1 MSDSGK
7 VEESKEAAIE
17 DQSQLDND
25 KTEITLTG
33 TEEIIVQSKEEGKNA
48 TEDELIGEGKSSSH
62 KTNNVQGEQE
72 SIEKNQQEV
81 GNERQKSQ
89 QEDKQQIETAK
100 DDTNKATKESLAS
113 KVPEGKAEA
122 VLEIEQ
128 EKGESDVTQEKEKSD
143 KAEES
148 KSLSSTKE
156 GAVEVNEAELKKS
169 DEGQTEAEAV
179 TSPTGWTKEER
190 DLPAPPPPIKEIESP
205 PTQATNEDEVAKVAR
220 AFGVSSIQDSPANTN
235 KTAPSAID
243 IASAN
248 NSTDNAP
255 PQSSTSSG
263 QTPEKKST
271 GIRIG
276 KGPPPTTPASE
287 EKPFDFNRFLDQMRH
302 RSAGPV
308 GEYVRSFIKGFTKKP
323 YRVADQTKLILDF
336 LDFISLRMRECEVW
350 SNVSSTEF
358 ENATEAMEKLIMNR
372 LYNYTFS
379 PAIKRE
385 GRWSVQTDDLERDRV
400 LKQRIRLFGWIDE
413 THLDVP
419 VGDHSKGFVDFA
431 IQELLKI
438 NHYKAPRDKV
448 ICILNC
454 CKVIF
459 GLIRHLSTQEN
470 ADNFVPILIFVVLRA
485 NPDNLISNVE
495 YISRFRNPERLSSES
510 GYYLSSLMGAI
521 AFIETMDYTS
531 LSNITQKQFEEN
543 VEDAVQRMSV
553 QPESAEPFTPVQ
565 FDTSK
570 EGRTFGKSEGGET
583 SGSPSSAQ
591 MTPQGS
597 ASDSEDGAR
606 GVPISAGAAALAKD
620 TKAFIQRTGEAARLG
635 IGASFGGSMNA
646 LGRLF
651 QDGLD
656 GPRPSSSSSFGPG
669 SGRDTPES
677 NPGSAPNSSARARM
691 WNLFGADEVQSQ
703 QAQVVRST
711 TPSTGV
717 QNQNA
722 SGVQSRSKETR
733 NVSTP
738 SLNFGSWSRAMRADA
753 DSEPPTPQS
762 EELRQGRFAPLN
774 VPGQT
779 TGQATMNAPLSERL
793 ARSFEARSP
802 HTPNMPNRQGST
814 DPYLLDG
821 SGGVRTPTDDGSEFG
836 EDHRS
841 VQEQLSAT
849 NPPGAPNRSKR
860 SDFSNFLPSFLSE
873 ANILQT
879 PQTQSSA
886 LPLSSGENTIDQ
898 QHFQNAHSRLN
909 RLQAQEEDNQQ
920 QQQVAQIDRAHLDA
934 GVETLKS
941 IFPETDSSVCRL
953 VLEGCDGNVQQAIDK
968 LLEMS

>member
-1 MSDSGK
+1 MSDSEK
-7 VEESKEAAIE
+7 IEENKEPKIE
-17 DQSQLDND
+17 DQSLLDND

-33 TEEIIVQSKEEGKNA
+33 TEEIIGQSEQHEHIAQESSPSPESVNEKDAKKSIEELRPEASNEG
-48 TEDELIGEGKSSSH
+48 EDEEVKKPAEPVKADSS
-62 KTNNVQGEQE
+62 
-72 SIEKNQQEV
+72 
-81 GNERQKSQ
+81 
-89 QEDKQQIETAK
+89 ETAK
-100 DDTNKATKESLAS
+100 ENLVSTAPES
-113 KVPEGKAEA
+113 KDVER
-122 VLEIEQ
+122 IEPSQELVQ
-128 EKGESDVTQEKEKSD
+128 EKVESDVTQEKEGD
-143 KAEES
+143 AEGGAEAQ
-148 KSLSSTKE
+148 SLPSSSTKE
-156 GAVEVNEAELKKS
+156 EASKSQEAEQKEPS
-169 DEGQTEAEAV
+169 EEV
-179 TSPTGWTKEER
+179 TGEEVVASPTGWTKEER
-190 DLPAPPPPIKEIESP
+190 DLPAPPPPIKEKESP
-205 PTQATNEDEVAKVAR
+205 PAHATNEDEVAKVAR
-220 AFGVSSIQDSPANTN
+220 AFGVSTLQDSPANNN
-235 KTAPSAID
+235 KAVPEAID
-243 IASAN
+243 VASAN
-248 NSTDNAP
+248 NAAGNAQ
-255 PQSSTSSG
+255 PQSSTSS
-263 QTPEKKST
+263 QKTPEKKTT

-413 THLDVP
+413 NHLDVP

-531 LSNITQKQFEEN
+531 LSNITQKEFEEN
-543 VEDAVQRMSV
+543 VEDAVQRMSA

-570 EGRTFGKSEGGET
+570 EGSPYGKLEGVD
-583 SGSPSSAQ
+583 SSSSPASAQ

-597 ASDSEDGAR
+597 ASDGEDGAR
-606 GVPISAGAAALAKD
+606 TVPISAGAAALAKD
-620 TKAFIQRTGEAARLG
+620 TRAFIQRTGEAARLG

-669 SGRDTPES
+669 SGRDTPDS

-691 WNLFGADEVQSQ
+691 WNLFGADEVQNQ
-703 QAQVVRST
+703 QAQIVRSG
-711 TPSTGV
+711 TPSSGI

-722 SGVQSRSKETR
+722 SGSLSRPKESR

-738 SLNFGSWSRAMRADA
+738 SLNLGSWSRAMRADA

-779 TGQATMNAPLSERL
+779 PGQVNAPLSERL

-821 SGGVRTPTDDGSEFG
+821 AGGVRTPTDDGSEFG
-836 EDHRS
+836 EDHRT
-841 VQEQLSAT
+841 VQESQQLGVT
-849 NPPGAPNRSKR
+849 NAPAPNRTKR
-860 SDFSNFLPSFLSE
+860 SDLSNFLPSFLSE

-879 PQTQSSA
+879 PQTQASA

-898 QHFQNAHSRLN
+898 QHFQNTHERLN
-909 RLQAQEEDNQQ
+909 RLQAQEEEGD

-941 IFPETDSSVCRL
+941 IFADTDASVCRL

>member
-1 MSDSGK
+1 
-7 VEESKEAAIE
+7 
-17 DQSQLDND
+17 
-25 KTEITLTG
+25 
-33 TEEIIVQSKEEGKNA
+33 
-48 TEDELIGEGKSSSH
+48 
-62 KTNNVQGEQE
+62 
-72 SIEKNQQEV
+72 
-81 GNERQKSQ
+81 
-89 QEDKQQIETAK
+89 
-100 DDTNKATKESLAS
+100 
-113 KVPEGKAEA
+113 
-122 VLEIEQ
+122 
-128 EKGESDVTQEKEKSD
+128 
-143 KAEES
+143 
-148 KSLSSTKE
+148 
-156 GAVEVNEAELKKS
+156 
-169 DEGQTEAEAV
+169 
-179 TSPTGWTKEER
+179 
-190 DLPAPPPPIKEIESP
+190 
-205 PTQATNEDEVAKVAR
+205 
-220 AFGVSSIQDSPANTN
+220 
-235 KTAPSAID
+235 
-243 IASAN
+243 
-248 NSTDNAP
+248 
-255 PQSSTSSG
+255 
-263 QTPEKKST
+263 
-271 GIRIG
+271 
-276 KGPPPTTPASE
+276 
-287 EKPFDFNRFLDQMRH
+287 MRH

-531 LSNITQKQFEEN
+531 LSNITQKEFEEN
-543 VEDAVQRMSV
+543 VEDAVQKMSA

-565 FDTSK
+565 FDT
-570 EGRTFGKSEGGET
+570 GKLEAGDT
-583 SGSPSSAQ
+583 SSSPASVQ

-597 ASDSEDGAR
+597 GSDGEDGA
-606 GVPISAGAAALAKD
+606 P
-620 TKAFIQRTGEAARLG
+620 
-635 IGASFGGSMNA
+635 
-646 LGRLF
+646 
-651 QDGLD
+651 
-656 GPRPSSSSSFGPG
+656 
-669 SGRDTPES
+669 
-677 NPGSAPNSSARARM
+677 
-691 WNLFGADEVQSQ
+691 
-703 QAQVVRST
+703 
-711 TPSTGV
+711 
-717 QNQNA
+717 
-722 SGVQSRSKETR
+722 
-733 NVSTP
+733 
-738 SLNFGSWSRAMRADA
+738 
-753 DSEPPTPQS
+753 
-762 EELRQGRFAPLN
+762 
-774 VPGQT
+774 
-779 TGQATMNAPLSERL
+779 
-793 ARSFEARSP
+793 RSP

-821 SGGVRTPTDDGSEFG
+821 AGGVRTPTDDGSEFG
-836 EDHRS
+836 EDHRT
-841 VQEQLSAT
+841 VQESQQSSAT
-849 NPPGAPNRSKR
+849 NAPAPNRSKR

-879 PQTQSSA
+879 PQTQASA
-886 LPLSSGENTIDQ
+886 LPL
-898 QHFQNAHSRLN
+898 LK
-909 RLQAQEEDNQQ
+909 RLQAQEEEGDQQ
-920 QQQVAQIDRAHLDA
+920 RQVAQIDRAHIDA

-941 IFPETDSSVCRL
+941 IFAETDSSVCRL
-953 VLEGCDGNVQQAIDK
+953 VLEGCDGDVQQAIDK